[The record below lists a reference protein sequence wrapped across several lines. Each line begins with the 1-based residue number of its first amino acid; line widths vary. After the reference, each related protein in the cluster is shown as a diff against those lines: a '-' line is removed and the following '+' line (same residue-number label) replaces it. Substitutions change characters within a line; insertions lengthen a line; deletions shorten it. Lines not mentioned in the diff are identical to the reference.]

1 MMDRTEKLF
10 AYITK
15 KLNINS
21 VVFNGQKVE
30 FKYPFNKIN
39 MVDELNKNLI
49 LIYVNLVI
57 KKLLNLLLKCLT
69 YIIMNLK

>member
-1 MMDRTEKLF
+1 MDRTEKLF

-57 KKLLNLLLKCLT
+57 KKLLNLQKVMALNVKNIT
-69 YIIMNLK
+69 N